1 MDEDLVYYDE
11 DAQEQLGYMEEA
23 LLDAQDGTNDP
34 EMVGKIFR
42 AMHTI
47 KGNSGMFGFDDIV
60 SITHKAENLLEEVRN
75 SKVEFTKE
83 LAQLF
88 IVVKDIV
95 QALVQKHIHDQEVD
109 SEILDSINSIEQ
121 RIVSF
126 MPNNQTNKNNHV
138 EESSQESFAHES
150 KLWHISLRLHESFM
164 YSGMDLLSLLKFF
177 LKLGE
182 VQLVTPVLT
191 NLPSFEDLDPTII
204 YMGFEIDFE
213 TSSSKDDIVEIFEF
227 VEDDIDLVVFE
238 HNDYEALNTL
248 VQSREIGL
256 KQVLIDSFSYEQSC
270 FENNITINKEQP
282 VDLKE
287 RTQKQ
292 TQSIPLEVIPPHTL
306 NSVQNKTQS
315 LTKSNIQKDSF
326 FLKVNS
332 KKIDNLI
339 NQVGELVVKNSQL
352 SLLAEQL
359 QNEELFELLE
369 SMQLLLDNVR
379 DEVMNVRMVPVKE
392 SFSKYRR
399 IVNDTA
405 SKLGKDIEFILEGE
419 DTELDKSLVEK
430 LTDPLTH
437 IIRNSIDHGIE
448 TKEKR
453 VQNGKN
459 PKGKVVLRA
468 FTDSGMIVLQIQDDG
483 AGINTDRIYQKAIEK
498 NIITSQSNLSKKEI
512 YNLIFMPGFSTASA
526 ITDISGRGVGMDV
539 VKRNIEELR
548 GIIDIESQLG
558 HGTILTIKLPLTL
571 AIIDGFLLQ
580 SGHQKYIIPLEMIE
594 QCYELTDELKSTLNY
609 AQVINLR
616 GEVIPLLNLREFFQD
631 PITPDEL
638 ENEDYRPNIVI
649 VKIGINKV
657 AILVDEL
664 FGQQQIVVKS
674 LGPIS
679 KNVPGISG
687 GTILGDSQIA
697 LILDIPKL
705 IEYKVNSNKEK

>member
-1 MDEDLVYYDE
+1 
-11 DAQEQLGYMEEA
+11 
-23 LLDAQDGTNDP
+23 
-34 EMVGKIFR
+34 
-42 AMHTI
+42 
-47 KGNSGMFGFDDIV
+47 
-60 SITHKAENLLEEVRN
+60 
-75 SKVEFTKE
+75 
-83 LAQLF
+83 
-88 IVVKDIV
+88 
-95 QALVQKHIHDQEVD
+95 
-109 SEILDSINSIEQ
+109 
-121 RIVSF
+121 
-126 MPNNQTNKNNHV
+126 NNQTNKNNHV